1 MTSRNGAR
9 ALLSA
14 ILFAMLLGAAPTN
27 AGATTYGFNVFFMG
41 PWSSTTTYSAG
52 NAVTYTD
59 GATYISLVNKNTGIP
74 PNTNPGD
81 WAIMDAPGAMGAT
94 GRAGPQGPAGA
105 TGATGAT
112 GAQGPQGPMGPPGP
126 MGPTGAAG
134 AQGLAGAQG
143 PAGPAG
149 AQGPAGPIG
158 ATGAQGPPGMNG
170 TNGAGVPTCT
180 APSTFLV
187 LQNGA
192 LACQVRYV
200 DNGDGTVTDNMT
212 GLMWE
217 KKSPA
222 GTGDVHDVLNTWTWT
237 VTG

>member
-1 MTSRNGAR
+1 MTFRKEPR
-9 ALLSA
+9 ALLGGVHFS
-14 ILFAMLLGAAPTN
+14 MLPVAAATN

-105 TGATGAT
+105 TAATGAT

-126 MGPTGAAG
+126 MGPTGAG
-134 AQGLAGAQG
+134 RAQGVAGGPG

-149 AQGPAGPIG
+149 GPGSAGSGGVLRPASSPG
-158 ATGAQGPPGMNG
+158 RAATYRD
-170 TNGAGVPTCT
+170 AG
-180 APSTFLV
+180 
-187 LQNGA
+187 
-192 LACQVRYV
+192 
-200 DNGDGTVTDNMT
+200 
-212 GLMWE
+212 
-217 KKSPA
+217 
-222 GTGDVHDVLNTWTWT
+222 
-237 VTG
+237 